1 MGRHADPSASRRI
14 PRLSPSIGIA
24 VAAVLAL
31 GAGGAVW
38 ATAGDAK
45 PGPCASPTTV
55 RVTVAPELDAVARAL
70 LARPLPTADGGC
82 ARGVV
87 TAQQPL
93 QTVGSLGA
101 LAAPELPQVWV
112 PDSSLWAA
120 RAGAGALTNIGSMAV
135 SPVVLATGRGVADRL
150 GWTQTPPTWGQA
162 VSSNQPL
169 AVPDLAGSAEG
180 LAALAAVRTSL
191 GGNQAA
197 DDAVVQAVLAAARG
211 PALST
216 EQALAAGQKDA
227 ADAPL
232 VPVREQRVYAA
243 DHGATDP
250 KLVAVYPSEGSPQL
264 DYPVLRVSRSSPA
277 VDAVVDRL
285 LSARARS
292 AVTKAGFRTSTGA
305 GPKDAGADTGIHA
318 VAPRPLPLDPA
329 QVQQLLARLTSLAA
343 PSRILS
349 VFDVSKSMEAPVGD
363 GTRVTLARDAAKSAL
378 ALIPDTSSIGLWDFA
393 YRLHG
398 DDDWTSLVP
407 TRRLD
412 AKEGGK
418 TQRELLTAAL
428 DSLPN
433 RLSPGGTG
441 LFDTTLAAV
450 RQARKEYQPSSVS
463 SVLLVTDGA
472 NDDDRTG
479 LQLDKLL
486 STLRSEA
493 DPARPVKVIA
503 VGLGPDADMGALKQ
517 IASATGG
524 AAYSAL
530 DPKDLQTVLFDALRQ
545 RG

>member
-1 MGRHADPSASRRI
+1 MGRHADPSASRRL

-38 ATAGDAK
+38 ATAGSSKAS
-45 PGPCASPTTV
+45 PCASPTAV
-55 RVTVAPELDAVARAL
+55 RVTVAPELGTVARTL
-70 LARPLPTADGGC
+70 LARPLPTTDGGC

-101 LAAPELPQVWV
+101 LAAKDLPQVWV

-120 RAGAGALTNIGSMAV
+120 RAGADTLKSAGSMAV

-150 GWTQTPPTWGQA
+150 GWTKTPPTWGQA
-162 VSSNQPL
+162 VASNQPL
-169 AVPDLAGSAEG
+169 AVPDLPGSAEG
-180 LAALAAVRTSL
+180 LAALAAVRSSL

-211 PALST
+211 PVLST

-227 ADAPL
+227 DDAPL
-232 VPVREQRVYAA
+232 VPVSEQQVYAA
-243 DHGATDP
+243 DHGTP
-250 KLVAVYPSEGSPQL
+250 KAALVAVYPSEGSPQL

-277 VDAVVDRL
+277 VDAVAGRL
-285 LSARARS
+285 LSAQARA
-292 AVTKAGFRTSTGA
+292 AVTQAGFRTSTGA
-305 GPKDAGADTGIHA
+305 GPKDAGPDTGIHA

-329 QVQQLLARLTSLAA
+329 QVQQLLARVTSLAA

-407 TRRLD
+407 TRRLGAQAD
-412 AKEGGK
+412 GK
-418 TQRELLTAAL
+418 TQRELLGAAL
-428 DSLPN
+428 DSLPQ
-433 RLSPGGTG
+433 RLSAGGTG

-450 RQARKEYQPSSVS
+450 RQARKEYEPSSVS

-479 LQLDKLL
+479 VQLDKLL

-517 IASATGG
+517 IAAASGG

-530 DPKDLQTVLFDALRQ
+530 DPKDLQSVLFDALRQ